1 MKGYLGDFP
10 TFKRGDWTPKEWA
23 LCYIQSYGGIDGNHH
38 KAWVL
43 DQVARILHG
52 TMVIVVEARW
62 SDGSS
67 EIRFKTGRPS
77 SAYLAWVA
85 SIKSGEDGP
94 DTYEYN
100 EGIAP
105 WIERTENA

>member
-1 MKGYLGDFP
+1 MIEYLGEFP
-10 TFKRGDWTPKEWA
+10 TFKRGDWTPKDWA
-23 LCYIQSYGGIDGNHH
+23 LCYIQNYGQIDGDHH

-43 DQVARILHG
+43 DQIARILHG

-67 EIRFKTGRPS
+67 EIRFKTGKPS

-85 SIKSGEDGP
+85 AMKTSEDGP
-94 DTYEYN
+94 DTYEYD
-100 EGIAP
+100 EGISP
-105 WIERTENA
+105 